1 MSFLASRI
9 MRAASG
15 PRAGMELWWKSHIP
29 VNGLITRHLSP
40 FEVKV
45 LEPLGKNFEKKTWAR
60 VRFLVVA
67 TLFSSSSSSFVYI
80 HIICGRTP
88 RVRFFPSLY
97 MCSALCGKVTCDI
110 QKSVALCVVCSHQ
123 AIILIR

>member
-60 VRFLVVA
+60 VRYFVVA
-67 TLFSSSSSSFVYI
+67 TLFFFFLSFFLLPLS
-80 HIICGRTP
+80 T
-88 RVRFFPSLY
+88 SLFLLH
-97 MCSALCGKVTCDI
+97 CLWAHSASEIFAVTLHVLCCARQSDV
-110 QKSVALCVVCSHQ
+110 
-123 AIILIR
+123 